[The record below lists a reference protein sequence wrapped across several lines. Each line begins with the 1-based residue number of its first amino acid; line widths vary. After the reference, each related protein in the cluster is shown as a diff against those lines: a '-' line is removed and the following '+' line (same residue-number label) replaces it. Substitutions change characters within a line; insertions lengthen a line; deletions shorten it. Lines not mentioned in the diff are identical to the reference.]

1 MNQKNIGIFIAQLR
15 KEKGL
20 TQEELACIL
29 SVNNKTI
36 SRWENGVTM
45 PDLSLLQTISKELG
59 ITVTELLNGRRMNKQ
74 ELLNLKNTINE
85 LLTFQIN

>member
-45 PDLSLLQTISKELG
+45 PE
-59 ITVTELLNGRRMNKQ
+59 
-74 ELLNLKNTINE
+74 
-85 LLTFQIN
+85 